1 MNNNNERGQLSSRGP
16 PSGHHARSGSASRAL
31 PPATG
36 AGNAA
41 SLIQG
46 GYDQISYKD
55 SKIMEQEEKLRKQ
68 REYKEYLDIQANKS
82 STASK
87 PPTSLRPPN
96 SSGSQ

>member
-1 MNNNNERGQLSSRGP
+1 
-16 PSGHHARSGSASRAL
+16 
-31 PPATG
+31 
-36 AGNAA
+36 
-41 SLIQG
+41 
-46 GYDQISYKD
+46 
-55 SKIMEQEEKLRKQ
+55 MEQEEKLRKQ